1 MKNQILFLFCCFCFQ
16 NASAQKPLD
25 HFQVKFDSLIKVRQI
40 HAADSL
46 AHVWESEA
54 RKVFGVNSLERAVAL
69 GQIAWAEVFL
79 QHIPLADSLFSAA
92 VEVAEKAGAT
102 ASLEFANL
110 RELQGSNKFKQ
121 SKYAATLECYER
133 AHQIR
138 QKLLGGENILT
149 LRAANGIANA
159 LIQLG
164 RYQAADSILAT
175 CLAVLERTEQTE
187 TQTYALALGAY
198 GDLMMRSSQLKKAAV
213 CFEKVIAVR
222 KKLYG
227 EKHPS
232 YLVALGPLANL
243 YTFSGRP
250 EAAERLLRKQ
260 LEHIELEKS
269 GWTMLQIANVYRL
282 LGKVEMVLGLFET
295 SIQHLETAK
304 KINEQAGNTEG
315 KLAVLVLGDL
325 ASAYSAFNL
334 YPKADSSY
342 RNALAISEKIFGP
355 NASETLRVLTAWTE
369 HLLNSRQNVQAA
381 ESLAN
386 LETRYRAASDTT
398 AFTSTA
404 YFGCKALFAEKTGQN
419 TAALGFC
426 DQAVALART
435 VGEDKNALK
444 ELLFLRTKLLISSG
458 QAVNAVANYREF
470 QQMEIDNLLAALQL
484 LSDHERQQI
493 WQRQAEVHALLG
505 NLALKNPEIP
515 LAAELADQQLFAKN
529 ILESTTR
536 KTQQFVQNA
545 RDSSL
550 LKKYEDWLNARAELN
565 FAYQQPP
572 ETAQKQ
578 NIDFKKL
585 ENEANELEK
594 SLIRLGVPLIPKDK
608 TPSWTNLRDGL
619 RDGEAAVD
627 VMRFALFNSGDFR
640 DTAIYAFSIIKPGAT
655 EPSLVFLENGN
666 DLESFAIGQYQNE
679 ISRKKDLSPNL
690 YEKMWAPV
698 AAHLHGVK
706 TIYFSPDGI
715 FHKINLNTLRAA
727 DGTYLLE
734 NIEIKAV
741 TNLRNILEQGKESA
755 GAVPGFA
762 ALFGNPAFKTGA
774 LSSASGTSADL
785 VARTPLYRDITE
797 DAKGDL
803 YLPPL
808 PGSEREVKAIAK
820 KLTSKNWQP
829 TVFTGAQATEDT
841 LKRLKSPKVLHIATH
856 GYFLNSE
863 KTSSSTE
870 PISPQAGKNPAL
882 RSMLFFSGAENS
894 IAGENTGRNDGILT
908 AFEAAVLN
916 LDKTELVVLSAC
928 NTGLG
933 KIQNGEGVFGLQ
945 RAFRIAGAKSLIM
958 SLWEVEDAATE
969 LLMNAFYENWLAG
982 MSKSAAFRKAQLA
995 LKAKYPQ
1002 PFYWGSFILVNG

>member
-1 MKNQILFLFCCFCFQ
+1 MKAQILLLFCCFCLQ

-40 HAADSL
+40 PAADSL
-46 AHVWESEA
+46 VHVWEAEA
-54 RKVFGVNSLERAVAL
+54 RKIFGENSLERAVAL
-69 GQIAWAEVFL
+69 GQIARVEVIL

-92 VEVAEKAGAT
+92 VEIAEKAGAKE
-102 ASLEFANL
+102 SLDFANL
-110 RELQGSNKFKQ
+110 SELQGSNKFRQ
-121 SKYAATLECYER
+121 SQYAATLECYER

-149 LRAANGIANA
+149 LRAANGIANS
-159 LIQLG
+159 LMQLG
-164 RYQAADSILAT
+164 RYQAADSILAN
-175 CLAVLERTEQTE
+175 CLAVLERTKQTE

-198 GDLMMRSSQLKKAAV
+198 GDLMSRSSQLKKAAD

-232 YLVALGPLANL
+232 YLIALSPLANL
-243 YTFSGRP
+243 YTFTGRP

-269 GWTMLQIANVYRL
+269 GWSMTQIANVYRL

-315 KLAVLVLGDL
+315 KLAVLVLGDH
-325 ASAYSAFNL
+325 ASACSAVNL
-334 YPKADSSY
+334 YSKADSAY
-342 RNALAISEKIFGP
+342 RSALAVSEKIFGP
-355 NASETLRVLTAWTE
+355 NASETLKVLTAWTE
-369 HLLNSRQNVQAA
+369 HLLNSRQNAQAA

-386 LETRYRAASDTT
+386 LEARYREASDTT

-404 YFGCKALFAEKTGQN
+404 YFGCKALFAEKTGQI

-426 DQAVALART
+426 DQAVGLART

-444 ELLFLRTKLLISSG
+444 ELLFFRTKLLISSG
-458 QAVNAVANYREF
+458 QSVNAIANYREF
-470 QQMEIDNLLAALQL
+470 QQMETDNLLAALQL

-493 WQRQAEVHALLG
+493 WQRQAELHALLG

-545 RDSSL
+545 RDTSL
-550 LKKYEDWLNARAELN
+550 LKKYDDWLNARAELN
-565 FAYQQPP
+565 FAYQQPQ
-572 ETAQKQ
+572 EVAQKQ

-585 ENEANELEK
+585 ENEANDLEK

-666 DLESFAIGQYQNE
+666 DLESFVLGQYQNE
-679 ISRKKDLSPNL
+679 ITRKKDISANL
-690 YEKMWAPV
+690 YEKMWAPI
-698 AAHLHGVK
+698 ASHLQGVK
-706 TIYFSPDGI
+706 TLYFSPDGI

-727 DGTYLLE
+727 DGTYLLD
-734 NIEIKAV
+734 NIQIKQV
-741 TNLRNILEQGKESA
+741 TNLRNILDRGQETYGND
-755 GAVPGFA
+755 PGIA
-762 ALFGNPAFKTGA
+762 ALFGNPAFRTGA
-774 LSSASGTSADL
+774 FTSASYATADL
-785 VARTPLYRDITE
+785 TYRTPLYRDIAE

-803 YLPPL
+803 HLNSL
-808 PGSEREVKAIAK
+808 PGSEREVNTIAK
-820 KLTSKNWQP
+820 KLTSKNWQ
-829 TVFTGAQATEDT
+829 TSVFTGAKATEDT
-841 LKRLKSPKVLHIATH
+841 LKQLKSPKVLHIATH

-863 KTSSSTE
+863 KTT
-870 PISPQAGKNPAL
+870 SPTGLTLTHAGRNPAL
-882 RSMLFFSGAENS
+882 RSMLFFAGAENS

-916 LDKTELVVLSAC
+916 LDQTELVVLSAC

-933 KIQNGEGVFGLQ
+933 KIQNGEGVYGLQ

-969 LLMNAFYENWLAG
+969 LLMNSFYENWLSG
-982 MSKSAAFRKAQLA
+982 MSKSEAFRKAQLS